1 MTELTQPTQRERT
14 APGGGGLGSLFADN
28 HEPAG
33 LVTVAVGPYVERLP
47 LGNNTVAQ
55 IRARFGLRFDIDP
68 RSQAVLD
75 GHEVGDDTV
84 VRTGQVLM
92 FVHKSGEKGAAKL
105 QISNPLDR
113 SGAPR
118 GHGSLPQSRS
128 DLSKVAVGFSP
139 RWERPE
145 SPRRGATLE
154 SQLTP
159 PPPASS
165 VASRR
170 ELLRLD
176 PWAEAH
182 GYRQSL
188 APRGS
193 QPNLRTQPKPD
204 PACANFDATVLSED
218 RLELEAW
225 SFFGTWSLELGTSPP
240 APCYG

>member
-92 FVHKSGEKGAAKL
+92 FVHKSGEKGAG
-105 QISNPLDR
+105 SPR
-113 SGAPR
+113 SAPVPGRRNGSSGEGIGPFRCHPTIVRCCAR
-118 GHGSLPQSRS
+118 GRAHSVRVCWQPFSQS
-128 DLSKVAVGFSP
+128 DLF
-139 RWERPE
+139 
-145 SPRRGATLE
+145 
-154 SQLTP
+154 
-159 PPPASS
+159 
-165 VASRR
+165 
-170 ELLRLD
+170 
-176 PWAEAH
+176 
-182 GYRQSL
+182 
-188 APRGS
+188 
-193 QPNLRTQPKPD
+193 
-204 PACANFDATVLSED
+204 
-218 RLELEAW
+218 
-225 SFFGTWSLELGTSPP
+225 
-240 APCYG
+240 YG